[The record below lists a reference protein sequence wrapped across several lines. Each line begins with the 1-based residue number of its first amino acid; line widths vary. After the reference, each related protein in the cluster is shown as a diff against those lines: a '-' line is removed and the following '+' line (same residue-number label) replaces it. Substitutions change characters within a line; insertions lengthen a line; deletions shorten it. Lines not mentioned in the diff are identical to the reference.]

1 MRTVDLNCDMGEGC
15 PNDAELMKYVSSAN
29 VACGYHAGDPE
40 IMRRTVELALEH
52 SVAIGAHPGYEDR
65 ENFGRTAMSLS
76 QSEIYRLVT
85 DQLERMRAVCDL
97 LGARVNHI
105 KPHGALYN
113 QAATDRSLANAIVDA
128 VVRFDPALVFYG
140 LSGSFMISEAKSAG
154 LKTSAEV
161 FADRTYQ
168 GDGTLTPR
176 SVSGSLITNTD
187 AAIAQVV
194 EMVDK
199 QTVRTLAGETIP
211 IKAETICIH
220 GDGENAVELAK
231 AIRESLEQHSIDI
244 RPSTSQI

>member
-29 VACGYHAGDPE
+29 IACGYHAGDPE
-40 IMRRTVELALEH
+40 TMRKTVELALEN
-52 SVAIGAHPGYEDR
+52 SVAIGAHPGYLDR

-76 QSEIYRLVT
+76 PAEIFQLVT
-85 DQLERMRAVCDL
+85 DQLVIMQDVCRSM
-97 LGARVNHI
+97 GARLNHV

-113 QAATDRSLANAIVDA
+113 QAAVDPTLSRAIADA
-128 VVRFDPALVFYG
+128 VISFAPELVLYG
-140 LSGSFMISEAKSAG
+140 LSGSFIISEAEAAG
-154 LKTSAEV
+154 LKTSSEV

-168 GDGTLTPR
+168 NDGTLTPR
-176 SVSGSLITNTD
+176 TKPGALITESD

-199 QTVRTLAGETIP
+199 QTVRTLAGETVP
-211 IKAETICIH
+211 IKAETICLH
-220 GDGENAVELAK
+220 GDGATAVELAK

-244 RPSTSQI
+244 RPFTSQI